1 MHVELEVTLEPHK
14 VAPHP
19 RKSHPVWRGRGLA
32 SEWLLLKKMPLAA
45 QQIWSLYDIIARVC
59 CALDGTCPAVA
70 MVLEP
75 LRHKV
80 DWETM
85 VGVLG
90 WG

>member
-19 RKSHPVWRGRGLA
+19 RKPHPVWKGRGLA
-32 SEWLLLKKMPLAA
+32 SKWLVLKMPPLAA
-45 QQIWSLYDIIARVC
+45 QHIWSLYDIIARMC
-59 CALDGTCPAVA
+59 CALDGTCPTVA
-70 MVLEP
+70 TVVEP
-75 LRHKV
+75 FRDKV